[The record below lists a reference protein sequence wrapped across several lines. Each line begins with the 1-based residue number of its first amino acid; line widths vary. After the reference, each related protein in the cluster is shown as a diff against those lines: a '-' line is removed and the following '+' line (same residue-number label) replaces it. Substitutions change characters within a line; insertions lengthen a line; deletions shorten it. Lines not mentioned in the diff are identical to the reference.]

1 MFSYN
6 FCKTFLF
13 SVFISIFIFQ
23 LTTNGQDKKL
33 TFAQTY
39 QFSEPRILNRAPSL
53 QGWFDDEN
61 YIEKR
66 VIDGKIILLKIN
78 AANGKETIIVN
89 YSEINEKLPDGF
101 NSASAD
107 EVTSDYS
114 GFLFN
119 RDKDLY
125 YYSQNENEFKRLT
138 ENDDEEDNPTFSPD
152 GKKVAFTR
160 NHDLFVIDLNSGI
173 ETRLTFD
180 GSDSVYNGWSSWV
193 YMEEIIGRS
202 TAHLAYWW
210 SPNSEMIAFLHTDDS
225 PVPLFPIFN
234 SEGVHGSLEWWRYP
248 QPGDPNPKVK
258 LGVVCLKDNNIV
270 WVDEDSTIDQ
280 YTAWPFWTKDSK
292 ELFYQVLNRDQDSLA
307 ILSAN
312 PLTGENRFVYF
323 EAQPSWVEF
332 FEDVYLFENGS
343 GFLLRSDKDGWRHL
357 YYYNMNGKL
366 IKKLTDGDWSV
377 NKIVL
382 VDEKNRQVFFESSKD
397 EQLGDHLYKIN
408 LDGSGLTKLTSI
420 EGTHSTTVSPNGLY
434 FYDTYSNLITPPK
447 IGLFDSDG
455 NPIRLIANRKSAIFD
470 FYDLG
475 TSENFY
481 IKTSDGV
488 ELPATWVLPPE
499 FNINKKYPV
508 VFSVYGGPG
517 RKDVENKFSA
527 LLERF
532 FLADNNIIYFSVDHR
547 GSGHFG
553 KKSESLMYRNLGKWE
568 MNDYIEAVKWLKQ
581 KSFVDTT
588 KIGIVGGSYG
598 GYVAAL
604 ALTYAA
610 DYFNYGIAEYSV
622 TDWRLYDDIYTE
634 RYMDTPD
641 ENPEGYDFGSVLS
654 HIQNYKGKL
663 LLVHG
668 MMDENVHM
676 QNTLQ
681 VAEAFTNAD
690 KDFELMLYPGARH
703 GVGFSKWNH
712 LNRLKMNFWFKNF
725 FRKEYKEEI
734 NR

>member
-6 FCKTFLF
+6 FCKTFQF
-13 SVFISIFIFQ
+13 SIFISIFIFQ
-23 LTTNGQDKKL
+23 LTSTGQDKKL
-33 TFAQTY
+33 SFAQTY

-53 QGWFDDEN
+53 QGWLDKEN
-61 YIEKR
+61 YLEKR
-66 VIDGKIILLKIN
+66 IVDGKIILLKIN
-78 AANGKETIIVN
+78 AVNGKETVFVD
-89 YSEINEKLPDGF
+89 YSEINEKLSEGY

-107 EVTSDYS
+107 EVTSDYN

-119 RDKDLY
+119 KTNDLY
-125 YYSQNENEFKRLT
+125 YYNQSKNEFKRLT
-138 ENDDEEDNPTFSPD
+138 ENDVEEDNPTFSPD

-173 ETRLTFD
+173 ETRMTFD

-193 YMEEIIGRS
+193 YMEEILGRS

-210 SPNSEMIAFLHTDDS
+210 SPNSEMIAFLNTDDS

-234 SEGVHGSLEWWRYP
+234 SEGVHGSIEWWRYP

-258 LGVVCLKDNNIV
+258 LGVVNLNDKKIV
-270 WVDEDSTIDQ
+270 WVEEDSTIDQ

-312 PLTGENRFVYF
+312 PFTGKNRLVYS
-323 EAQPSWVEF
+323 ETQPTWVEF

-343 GFLLRSDKDGWRHL
+343 GFLLRSDIDGWRHL
-357 YYYNMNGKL
+357 YYYDMNGKL
-366 IKKLTDGDWSV
+366 IKKLTDGDWGV
-377 NKIVL
+377 NKIVF
-382 VDEKNRQVFFESSKD
+382 VDEKNKQVFFESSKD

-408 LDGSGLTKLTSI
+408 LDGTGLTKLTRI
-420 EGTHSTTVSPNGLY
+420 EGTHSTTVSPDGSY
-434 FYDTYSNLITPPK
+434 FYDTYSNLTTPPK
-447 IGLFDSDG
+447 IELFNSDG

-481 IKTSDGV
+481 IKSSDGV
-488 ELPATWVLPPE
+488 ELPATWVLPPN

-508 VFSVYGGPG
+508 IFSVYGGSG

-527 LLERF
+527 YLERF
-532 FLADNNIIYFSVDHR
+532 FLADNNMIYFSVDHR

-553 KKSESLMYRNLGKWE
+553 KKGESLMYRNLGKWE

-581 KSFVDTT
+581 KSFVDST
-588 KIGIVGGSYG
+588 KIGIAGGSYG

-622 TDWRLYDDIYTE
+622 TDWKLYDDIYTE
-634 RYMDTPD
+634 RYMDTPE
-641 ENPEGYDFGSVLS
+641 ENPDGYNFGSVLN

-663 LLVHG
+663 LLIHG

-703 GVGFSKWNH
+703 GVGFPKWNH
-712 LNRLKMNFWFKNF
+712 VNHLKMNFWFKNF
-725 FRKEYKEEI
+725 FGKEFKEKSEK
-734 NR
+734 